1 MVTTVSFDTGLGQHK
16 SGFRTHPETPV
27 NYRHVIRRDVGAGR
41 PRRQE
46 ERPMDPLKICSVE
59 FDDRDPYRATFNVHL
74 SRDMT
79 DFERQA
85 LPPLLSSGFSP
96 SEARGSAVVAIRNA
110 TITMIEDHRDL
121 LKQIVAEAETL
132 ARTMEH
138 EQHAIAAQIAA
149 RVEGVEQRAAAIDWS

>member
-1 MVTTVSFDTGLGQHK
+1 
-16 SGFRTHPETPV
+16 
-27 NYRHVIRRDVGAGR
+27 
-41 PRRQE
+41 
-46 ERPMDPLKICSVE
+46 MDPLKICSVE

-138 EQHAIAAQIAA
+138 EQHAVAAQIAA
-149 RVEGVEQRAAAIDWS
+149 RVEASSNAPRPSTGPDAGGGGRILNPWPPSHFGSSLPLLCSLR

>member
-1 MVTTVSFDTGLGQHK
+1 MEQ
-16 SGFRTHPETPV
+16 
-27 NYRHVIRRDVGAGR
+27 
-41 PRRQE
+41 
-46 ERPMDPLKICSVE
+46 LKICSVE
-59 FDDRDPYRATFNVHL
+59 FDDRDPFLATFEVHL

-85 LPPLLSSGFSP
+85 LPPLLSGGFSP
-96 SEARGSAVVAIRNA
+96 SEARGSAVVAIRNV

-138 EQHAIAAQIAA
+138 EQHAVAAQIAA
-149 RVEGVEQRAAAIDWS
+149 RVEGVQQRAAAIDWS

>member
-1 MVTTVSFDTGLGQHK
+1 
-16 SGFRTHPETPV
+16 
-27 NYRHVIRRDVGAGR
+27 
-41 PRRQE
+41 
-46 ERPMDPLKICSVE
+46 MDPLKICSVE

-132 ARTMEH
+132 ARTRNTSSMRLPLRSRPEL
-138 EQHAIAAQIAA
+138 
-149 RVEGVEQRAAAIDWS
+149 RASSNVPRPSTGADACGGSRILNPWPPSHFGSSLPLFCSLR

>member
-1 MVTTVSFDTGLGQHK
+1 
-16 SGFRTHPETPV
+16 
-27 NYRHVIRRDVGAGR
+27 
-41 PRRQE
+41 
-46 ERPMDPLKICSVE
+46 MDPLKICSVE

-79 DFERQA
+79 DFERQT
-85 LPPLLSSGFSP
+85 LPPLLSGGFPP

-132 ARTMEH
+132 PTTMENDNNAVAVRTPARGGEAHRDLVKEIVAEAETLATTMEH
-138 EQHAIAAQIAA
+138 DQHAVAAQIAA
-149 RVEGVEQRAAAIDWS
+149 RVEGVQQRAAAIDWS

>member
-1 MVTTVSFDTGLGQHK
+1 
-16 SGFRTHPETPV
+16 
-27 NYRHVIRRDVGAGR
+27 
-41 PRRQE
+41 
-46 ERPMDPLKICSVE
+46 MDPLKICSVE

-85 LPPLLSSGFSP
+85 LPPRLSAVFSP
-96 SEARGSAVVAIRNA
+96 SEARGAAVVAIRCA

-132 ARTMEH
+132 ASTLEH
-138 EQHAIAAQIAA
+138 EQRAVAAQAAA
-149 RVEGVEQRAAAIDWS
+149 RVEGVRERAAAIDWS